1 MKKKDS
7 HQCAQRLL
15 CAREGRGKA
24 AARCQVVPLAELR
37 SRPVPLDWLL
47 GTFSWAVKASQLQGS
62 LPAPPPPKALW
73 GSAEPRQGHWRS
85 QASERG
91 HLDWQPRE
99 CWAAAVKGIPLVAIK
114 ICSSSLAREALCSKP
129 HTPYFVVCKGACW
142 ASCFHC
148 SVLRKHVPSVFDPKS
163 WIAKTDGHN

>member
-1 MKKKDS
+1 MRPE
-7 HQCAQRLL
+7 AAL
-15 CAREGRGKA
+15 CPGGPREGSCPLSSGSTGRAEEQACSTRLA
-24 AARCQVVPLAELR
+24 AGHL
-37 SRPVPLDWLL
+37 LL
-47 GTFSWAVKASQLQGS
+47 GCKSQ
-62 LPAPPPPKALW
+62 PAPGLSASPASPKGPLGLCRTKAGPLEV
-73 GSAEPRQGHWRS
+73 S
-85 QASERG
+85 SERAG